1 VSVASHGFDR
11 ATVPL
16 PGEIRQFDF
25 PQVRSFDL
33 DTGLSVRVARMPGLP
48 VVSASLILE
57 AGETGVPADRAGL
70 AVLTGDALQ
79 AGTARRSGAELAE
92 ALERVG
98 VGLAAATGWDA
109 TTVSLGCLSER
120 LVDAVELM
128 AEVVG
133 EASFEKEEFT
143 RIRQQRLATIRQ
155 RLMDPRRLA
164 DDAAAHFIF
173 ADGVAYSRSAGGTRA
188 SIGGVGREQAA
199 EYAASHYRPAGA
211 GLVVAGDVDPDAVAR
226 LAGPLLAHRGG
237 EGVARPA
244 LVVEPRS
251 RERAVH
257 LLHRPGAVQSE
268 IRIGHVGV
276 ARSSDDFFA
285 LSVLNTVLGGAFTSR
300 LNLNLRERHG
310 FTYGVRSSFGFRRH
324 PGPFRVATAVATE
337 VTADAVREA
346 MSELDGIVRDGPT
359 DAEVQAARDYIVG
372 VFPLRLETTGQV
384 ASRIADLIVHRFPD
398 DYYATYRDR
407 VAAVTTADATDAGRR
422 AIRPEEMAVV
432 VVGDAD
438 ALRRPLEALELGPV
452 QVHDPE
458 VLLG

>member
-1 VSVASHGFDR
+1 MSVASHGFDR

-199 EYAASHYRPAGA
+199 DTGPRARGWWWRGTSIPTRSRDWRDPCWHT
-211 GLVVAGDVDPDAVAR
+211 VVARAS
-226 LAGPLLAHRGG
+226 LA
-237 EGVARPA
+237 
-244 LVVEPRS
+244 PRWWWNPG
-251 RERAVH
+251 RESA
-257 LLHRPGAVQSE
+257 PCTCST
-268 IRIGHVGV
+268 
-276 ARSSDDFFA
+276 D
-285 LSVLNTVLGGAFTSR
+285 
-300 LNLNLRERHG
+300 
-310 FTYGVRSSFGFRRH
+310 
-324 PGPFRVATAVATE
+324 PGPSSRRSESATWAW
-337 VTADAVREA
+337 
-346 MSELDGIVRDGPT
+346 L
-359 DAEVQAARDYIVG
+359 AAR
-372 VFPLRLETTGQV
+372 TT
-384 ASRIADLIVHRFPD
+384 SSP
-398 DYYATYRDR
+398 
-407 VAAVTTADATDAGRR
+407 
-422 AIRPEEMAVV
+422 
-432 VVGDAD
+432 
-438 ALRRPLEALELGPV
+438 
-452 QVHDPE
+452 
-458 VLLG
+458 